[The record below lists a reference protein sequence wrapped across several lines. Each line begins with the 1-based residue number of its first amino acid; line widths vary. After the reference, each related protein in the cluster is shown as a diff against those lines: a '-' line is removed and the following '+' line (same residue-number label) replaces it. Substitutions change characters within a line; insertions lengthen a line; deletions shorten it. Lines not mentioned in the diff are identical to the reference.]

1 VLVITA
7 PGQGAQTPGFLSPW
21 LDVPGV
27 AERLGAWSERAGCDL
42 IRYGTTAGADEIR
55 DTAIAQPLLVA
66 AGLAAAIALFGED
79 GPASSREL
87 AAAGHSVGEL
97 TAGAI
102 AGALSADDAL
112 RLIAVRGRAMAAAS
126 AAQPTGMTA
135 VLGGDE
141 ATVLAAIEAH
151 GLTPANVNG
160 AGQIVAA
167 GTVGQLEAFA
177 ADPPAGARLR
187 PLSVAGAFHTRHME
201 PAVGALRTAAEGVTV
216 RDPRI
221 ALLSDRDGAVVSS
234 GADWLARIVGQVA
247 APVRWDECMRTMAR
261 AGVTALIELPPAGTL
276 AGLARRALP
285 GVTVLAVKTPDD
297 LDAARKLLAEHAPG
311 TDAGTGVGPGSGFAP
326 VTVPAVG
333 SPGPDASAE
342 DDETSAADADATAAS
357 AGDLP
362 EWRLLVAPLGGTFR
376 AALGAASGGGSTAGW
391 DSVGTTTEL
400 GHVEARSDRRAIIP
414 KWRGAIIEWLVQD
427 GDPVS
432 MGQPLARLLPEGAE

>member
-7 PGQGAQTPGFLSPW
+7 PGQGAQTPGFLAPW
-21 LDVPGV
+21 LDLPGV
-27 AERLGAWSERAGCDL
+27 ADRLAAWSDLAGCDL
-42 IRYGTTAGADEIR
+42 VRYGTTAGADEIR

-66 AGLAAAIALFGED
+66 AGLAAAGALFGEALFKED
-79 GPASSREL
+79 GVPAGAGL

-102 AGALSADDAL
+102 AGAISAEDAL
-112 RLIAVRGRAMAAAS
+112 RLVAVRGRAMAAAS

-141 ATVLAAIEAH
+141 ATVLAAIEKH

-167 GTVGQLEAFA
+167 GTLEELEAFA

-201 PAVGALRTAAEGVTV
+201 PAVGALRAAAEDVTAA
-216 RDPRI
+216 DPRI
-221 ALLSDRDGAVVSS
+221 ALLSNRDGAVVSS

-261 AGVTALIELPPAGTL
+261 DGATALIELPPAGTL
-276 AGLARRALP
+276 TGLARRGLP

-297 LDAARKLLAEHAPG
+297 LDMARKLVGEHAP
-311 TDAGTGVGPGSGFAP
+311 A
-326 VTVPAVG
+326 TV
-333 SPGPDASAE
+333 D
-342 DDETSAADADATAAS
+342 
-357 AGDLP
+357 
-362 EWRLLVAPLGGTFR
+362 
-376 AALGAASGGGSTAGW
+376 
-391 DSVGTTTEL
+391 
-400 GHVEARSDRRAIIP
+400 
-414 KWRGAIIEWLVQD
+414 
-427 GDPVS
+427 
-432 MGQPLARLLPEGAE
+432 